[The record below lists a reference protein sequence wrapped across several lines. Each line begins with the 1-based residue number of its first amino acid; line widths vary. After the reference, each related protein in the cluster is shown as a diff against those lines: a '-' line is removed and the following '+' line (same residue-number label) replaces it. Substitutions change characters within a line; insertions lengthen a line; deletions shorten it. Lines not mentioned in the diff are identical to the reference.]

1 MRNVRSAAAGP
12 AGAARSPAVGDATR
26 ATMAAMSRETNLKLV
41 QDSMRALLAGDPAP
55 LLAALTEDAII
66 KAVIAEGT
74 PISGHFQGR
83 EGFLRYF
90 AALHEVMEIL
100 DVQTT
105 DYTAS
110 ETNVVILGTE
120 KARVR
125 RTGALLDCEI
135 ATVFNFRDGKI
146 ARMLAMADMAPIVDA
161 YRSDRPAT

>member
-1 MRNVRSAAAGP
+1 
-12 AGAARSPAVGDATR
+12 
-26 ATMAAMSRETNLKLV
+26 MSREANLKLV
-41 QDSMRALLAGDPAP
+41 HDTMAAFLAGDPGP

-90 AALHEVMEIL
+90 AALGEVMEIL

-105 DYTAS
+105 DTTAS
-110 ETNVVILGTE
+110 ETSVVILGTE

-135 ATVFNFRDGKI
+135 ATVFNLRDGKI

-161 YRSDRPAT
+161 YRGGGPTPRGATST